1 MLFSLTLLV
10 EPSITA
16 SAAQSELF
24 SPKNLRVSNVTSD
37 SLVLS
42 WDAVSGAT
50 YYDVK
55 AVSTTG
61 RHSVVFHDTPS
72 STSITISGLHT
83 DNEYDLMVSSR
94 NDTQSS
100 VAKVIS
106 SATEHAGVSI
116 PSNPTNLSTSNVTAN
131 SVELSWNAVS
141 DAVNYEIEVQHSE
154 TGVVLEV
161 EQSPS
166 TSFNVDGLL
175 PDTSYTLWVLAE
187 NQYGLI
193 SSGSSV
199 LVTTNPLNVSPPSNP
214 TNLSTSNVTTNSFEL
229 SWNAVSD
236 ATNYEIKVNDNYG
249 DLKSILDTSS
259 ASARIDG
266 LLPDTRYTVWISAEN
281 ENGTSS
287 GARISVSTIA
297 EDEIEEIISESE
309 IPQWVGTTAGWWA
322 DEQIDD
328 GTFLTAIEFLLE
340 DRIIILEADA
350 EVEALAAQAIADASE
365 IIADAAEDAVNE
377 AANSQI
383 SISAEIIAQKVT
395 NAAMIA
401 AMNTARDSVNDTIE
415 EELDDA
421 ISSVSEELY
430 QILNDEIY
438 DAAITVSDE
447 ALEAARE
454 ASEEA
459 ESVEEGISASSSAG
473 RDAAIAKTTEVTE
486 EISKIVRD
494 VAADS
499 AQQAVS
505 DVLDATIDDA
515 VDAAVESAI
524 NAARVAAEHTIDSE
538 LAIVVNNSAGIVST
552 AASDAVNEYVEIEG
566 EKIDQLVTDESSDD
580 ISIKDIEN
588 SFVPEWVRSNA
599 EWWADSQIDDD
610 TFANGIKFLL
620 EKEIIIVTTNAQT
633 VAIEQAHEQTV
644 KASQDVTD
652 RAIAVATYEVKE
664 LSSEIIDKLSD
675 KISASKNK
683 IGDAA
688 RTAALDAVSS
698 YVSDAGD
705 KVNATAMS
713 VALSEAEKAAEKVSA
728 AGASAA
734 RMAAMQ
740 AANSGNDADAI
751 LNAADNAGHS
761 AAKNAATGA
770 SETAAQAISDT
781 ITEKLSAEVEF
792 AARGVADEAIA
803 AAIRAATETI
813 EDEVEILV
821 EDAVERGI
829 QKVTDAVLEE
839 SELASDRA
847 AKAVALAAAEAAE
860 EKAAEEDTN

>member
-42 WDAVSGAT
+42 WDAVSDAT

-106 SATEHAGVSI
+106 STTAHAGVSI

-214 TNLSTSNVTTNSFEL
+214 TNLSTSHVTTNSFEL

-266 LLPDTRYTVWISAEN
+266 LLPDTRYAVWISAEN
-281 ENGTSS
+281 ENGKSS
-287 GARISVSTIA
+287 GVRISVSTIA
-297 EDEIEEIISESE
+297 EDEIEEIISEAE

-860 EKAAEEDTN
+860 ESTAE

>member
-24 SPKNLRVSNVTSD
+24 SPRNLRVSNVTSD

-42 WDAVSGAT
+42 WDPVSEAT
-50 YYDVK
+50 HYDVK
-55 AVSTTG
+55 VVSTTG
-61 RHSVVFHDTPS
+61 RHSLVNQYAPS
-72 STSITISGLHT
+72 STSITITGLHT

-106 SATEHAGVSI
+106 STTAHAGVSI

-161 EQSPS
+161 EQSTS

-175 PDTSYTLWVLAE
+175 PDTSYTIWVLAE

-214 TNLSTSNVTTNSFEL
+214 TNLSTSNVTTNSFDL

-236 ATNYEIKVNDNYG
+236 ATNYEIKVNVNNG

-281 ENGTSS
+281 ENGKSS
-287 GARISVSTIA
+287 GVRISVSTIA
-297 EDEIEEIISESE
+297 EDEIEEIISEAE

-415 EELDDA
+415 EELDEPGTMLRIRVLQSMDEPV
-421 ISSVSEELY
+421 ITMDGEL
-430 QILNDEIY
+430 
-438 DAAITVSDE
+438 
-447 ALEAARE
+447 ALEAGDVHFL
-454 ASEEA
+454 EENMA
-459 ESVEEGISASSSAG
+459 NY
-473 RDAAIAKTTEVTE
+473 
-486 EISKIVRD
+486 
-494 VAADS
+494 
-499 AQQAVS
+499 
-505 DVLDATIDDA
+505 L
-515 VDAAVESAI
+515 VDA
-524 NAARVAAEHTIDSE
+524 
-538 LAIVVNNSAGIVST
+538 
-552 AASDAVNEYVEIEG
+552 
-566 EKIDQLVTDESSDD
+566 
-580 ISIKDIEN
+580 
-588 SFVPEWVRSNA
+588 
-599 EWWADSQIDDD
+599 
-610 TFANGIKFLL
+610 
-620 EKEIIIVTTNAQT
+620 
-633 VAIEQAHEQTV
+633 
-644 KASQDVTD
+644 
-652 RAIAVATYEVKE
+652 
-664 LSSEIIDKLSD
+664 
-675 KISASKNK
+675 
-683 IGDAA
+683 
-688 RTAALDAVSS
+688 
-698 YVSDAGD
+698 
-705 KVNATAMS
+705 
-713 VALSEAEKAAEKVSA
+713 
-728 AGASAA
+728 
-734 RMAAMQ
+734 
-740 AANSGNDADAI
+740 
-751 LNAADNAGHS
+751 
-761 AAKNAATGA
+761 
-770 SETAAQAISDT
+770 
-781 ITEKLSAEVEF
+781 
-792 AARGVADEAIA
+792 GVAEIA
-803 AAIRAATETI
+803 
-813 EDEVEILV
+813 
-821 EDAVERGI
+821 
-829 QKVTDAVLEE
+829 
-839 SELASDRA
+839 EL
-847 AKAVALAAAEAAE
+847 
-860 EKAAEEDTN
+860 